1 MKQQLRSIC
10 MVLGFIVGS
19 VFHEELA
26 CLKPLLPV
34 GIALMLTITFLGMD
48 TARLKPQRK
57 HVSVLVAIYAV
68 AMLAWYGV
76 YLAGYPVL
84 AEALFF
90 CAATPIAS
98 ASPIIVSL
106 LKGDVEF
113 STTAM
118 VLSQVLFCL
127 VMPLLL
133 PLVVQGGGVS
143 YGELAMLAAYQIA
156 TVLVAP
162 AVIACVMRMLYPP
175 CRGWSAK
182 LRDVSLGIWVFNLVI
197 VAASGV
203 QRLMQAHT
211 SLWDMLP
218 IMLAAA
224 ILCAFCFFFGYRLGA
239 PNLKRECSQALGQ
252 KNTIL
257 SLYMATQSY
266 AAPLAYL
273 GPLIYVFCHNIANAI
288 QISLAA
294 RAEKKKDMEK
304 PS

>member
-10 MVLGFIVGS
+10 MILGFLVGS
-19 VFHEELA
+19 VFHEELGF
-26 CLKPLLPV
+26 LTPLLPV
-34 GIALMLTITFLGMD
+34 GIAVMLSITFIGMD
-48 TARLKPQRK
+48 TSRLKPRRK
-57 HVSVLVAIYAV
+57 HISVLFSIYAI
-68 AMLAWYGV
+68 AMVSWYAV
-76 YLAGYPVL
+76 HLAGYPLL

-118 VLSQVLFCL
+118 VLSQVVFSIL
-127 VMPLLL
+127 MPLLL
-133 PLVVQGGGVS
+133 PLVVESGGIG
-143 YGELAMLAAYQIA
+143 YGELALLSATQIA
-156 TVLVAP
+156 TVLVVP
-162 AVIACVMRMLYPP
+162 AVIAVLLRWIYPP
-175 CRGWSAK
+175 CRAWSAK

-197 VAASGV
+197 VAAAGV
-203 QRLMQAHT
+203 ERLQQTDT

-224 ILCAFCFFFGYRLGA
+224 LLCAFCFFFGYRLGA
-239 PNLKRECSQALGQ
+239 PNLRRECSQALGQ

-266 AAPLAYL
+266 ASPMAYL
-273 GPLIYVFCHNIANAI
+273 GPLIYVFCHNIANAV
-288 QISLAA
+288 QLSLAA
-294 RAEKKKDMEK
+294 RAEKRGHSSGE
-304 PS
+304 